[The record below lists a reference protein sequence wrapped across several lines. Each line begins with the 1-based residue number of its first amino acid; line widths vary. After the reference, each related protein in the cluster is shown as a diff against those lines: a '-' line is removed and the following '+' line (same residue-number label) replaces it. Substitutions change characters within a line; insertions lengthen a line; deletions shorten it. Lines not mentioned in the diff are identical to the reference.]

1 MTHEFIFHT
10 GSDQHYNADNQ
21 PTFTIHLDDGSGLIV
36 TGINLQ
42 WEIWFHAK
50 CTFHNSSISAYTIL
64 FTMA

>member
-21 PTFTIHLDDGSGLIV
+21 PTFTIHLEAGSGLIV

-50 CTFHNSSISAYTIL
+50 CT
-64 FTMA
+64 